1 MTNRR
6 TGETNKHRRKNYLS
20 RYRKLIKMQKT
31 HYSKWLDVTKEL
43 KEIQPHLEKSKH
55 GKSM

>member
-1 MTNRR
+1 VEHRR

-55 GKSM
+55 GNG